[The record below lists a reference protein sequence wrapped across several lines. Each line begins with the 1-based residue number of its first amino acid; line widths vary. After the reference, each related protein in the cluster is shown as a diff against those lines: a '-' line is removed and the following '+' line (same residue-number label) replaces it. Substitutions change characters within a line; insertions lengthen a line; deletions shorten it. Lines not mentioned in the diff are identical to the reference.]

1 MISSD
6 WISEILEG
14 DHTIVSAAELL
25 QGHVGIID
33 TAKGVDGEPALD
45 HHNGYGSCDHEWQRL
60 EWHVAVGLQLAP
72 EKHKSFKSSIMRR
85 SENPTEGAAHLQC
98 CCLPSDALT
107 GESLAI
113 RWLLL
118 LTEHVHVEDA
128 LEAKV
133 GTSSVASIMILTNR
147 TMVEANLLQCR
158 CSPEATPTIEW
169 SMLEGRLRGH
179 VLWLRGI
186 TNCDQ
191 NAIWMALA
199 LILVTW
205 SAEAIIQT
213 VSVGGLCNVVAVTNV
228 L

>member
-1 MISSD
+1 
-6 WISEILEG
+6 
-14 DHTIVSAAELL
+14 
-25 QGHVGIID
+25 
-33 TAKGVDGEPALD
+33 
-45 HHNGYGSCDHEWQRL
+45 
-60 EWHVAVGLQLAP
+60 
-72 EKHKSFKSSIMRR
+72 MRR
-85 SENPTEGAAHLQC
+85 SENPTKGAAHLQC
-98 CCLPSDALT
+98 SGLPSDALA

-113 RWLLL
+113 WWLLL

-133 GTSSVASIMILTNR
+133 STASVARIMILANC

-158 CSPEATPTIEW
+158 CSPETTPTIEW
-169 SMLEGRLRGH
+169 GMLERRLRGH

-186 TNCDQ
+186 TNGDQ
-191 NAIWMALA
+191 NAIGMALT

-213 VSVGGLCNVVAVTNV
+213 VSVRGLRNVVPVANV